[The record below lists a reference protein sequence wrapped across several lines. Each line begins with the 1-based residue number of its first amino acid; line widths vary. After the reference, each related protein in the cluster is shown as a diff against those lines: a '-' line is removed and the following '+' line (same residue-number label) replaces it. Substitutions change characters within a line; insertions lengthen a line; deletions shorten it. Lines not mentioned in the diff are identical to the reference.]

1 MPAPELVLW
10 PLIGLAV
17 IVAAVVDL
25 KKGAVPAWVAWPTL
39 VLALAARAVLEGVGS
54 VDSGLVSGLLGALGC
69 AAPFALLALSGPRV
83 GWNDVKLL
91 LAVGAGL
98 GVPRA
103 LSAVFLISVVGALA
117 AVFFVLLRRRRSASL
132 ATSESKPLAAVDSAR
147 SIPYG
152 VPIAIGALWAMAW
165 VGPTVSEGDGT
176 PGVELELVD
185 GGVTAEEVEQ
195 PALQR
200 SPGGD

>member
-39 VLALAARAVLEGVGS
+39 VVALAARVVLEGVGS
-54 VDSGLVSGLLGALGC
+54 VDQGLVSGLLGALGC

-103 LSAVFLISVVGALA
+103 LSAVFLISVVGAVA
-117 AVFFVLLRRRRSASL
+117 AVFFVLLRRRRSASVS
-132 ATSESKPLAAVDSAR
+132 ATEPKPLAAVDSAR

-165 VGPTVSEGDGT
+165 VGPTVSEGDEM
-176 PGVELELVD
+176 PGAHLELVD
-185 GGVTAEEVEQ
+185 GGVTAEEFQQ
-195 PALQR
+195 PAFE
-200 SPGGD
+200 

>member
-25 KKGAVPAWVAWPTL
+25 KKGTVPSWVAWPTL
-39 VLALAARAVLEGVGS
+39 VLALSARVVLEGVGS
-54 VDSGLVSGLLGALGC
+54 VDQGLVSGLLGALGC

-98 GVPRA
+98 GIPRA
-103 LSAVFLISVVGALA
+103 LAAVFLISVVGAVA

-165 VGPTVSEGDGT
+165 VGPTVSEGDGA

-195 PALQR
+195 PVE
-200 SPGGD
+200 

>member
-10 PLIGLAV
+10 PLIGVAV
-17 IVAAVVDL
+17 VVAAVVDL
-25 KKGAVPAWVAWPTL
+25 QKGAVPSWVSWPTL
-39 VLALAARAVLEGVGS
+39 AAVLVARVVLEGVGS
-54 VDSGLVSGLLGALGC
+54 AEHGLISGALGAVAC

-91 LAVGAGL
+91 AAVGAGF

-103 LSAVFLISVVGALA
+103 LSAVFLISVAGAGA

-132 ATSESKPLAAVDSAR
+132 ALPESKAAPLAVVDSAR

-165 VGPTVSEGDGT
+165 VGPMVPEGDGA
-176 PGVELELVD
+176 PGVEVETTD
-185 GGVTAEEVEQ
+185 GGVTEEVEQ
-195 PALQR
+195 PALE
-200 SPGGD
+200 

>member
-1 MPAPELVLW
+1 VPAPELVLW
-10 PLIGLAV
+10 PLIGVAV

-25 KKGAVPAWVAWPTL
+25 KKGSVPSWVAWPTL
-39 VLALAARAVLEGVGS
+39 AAALVARVLIEGVGS
-54 VDSGLVSGLLGALGC
+54 VELGLVSGVLGAVGC

-91 LAVGAGL
+91 AAVGAGF

-103 LSAVFLISVVGALA
+103 LSAVFLISVAGAAA

-132 ATSESKPLAAVDSAR
+132 VLPESRAAPLAVVDSAR

-165 VGPTVSEGDGT
+165 VGPTVPEGDAA
-176 PGVELELVD
+176 PGVEVELTD
-185 GGVTAEEVEQ
+185 SGVTTEEVEQ
-195 PALQR
+195 PALE
-200 SPGGD
+200 

>member
-25 KKGAVPAWVAWPTL
+25 KKGAVPSWVAWAT
-39 VLALAARAVLEGVGS
+39 LALALTARAVLEGVGS
-54 VDSGLVSGLLGALGC
+54 VDQGLISGLLGALGC

-103 LSAVFLISVVGALA
+103 LAAVFLISVVGAIA

-132 ATSESKPLAAVDSAR
+132 SASESKPLAAVDSAR

-165 VGPTVSEGDGT
+165 VGPTVSEGDGV
-176 PGVELELVD
+176 PGVELESVD

-195 PALQR
+195 PAFE
-200 SPGGD
+200 